1 MAAEQAGPAP
11 GLRRISPSLFA
22 IAFGLAG
29 LGDVWHAAR
38 PLLRVPSAVAAAI
51 FIVAAAVWLILLVAY
66 LVQGGEQLEADV
78 RDPVLAPFVSVALIT
93 PMILG
98 VALASVAVTA
108 GRVVVA
114 VFLAAAIAF
123 GGWLTGHWIAGH
135 LDQDSMNSG
144 YFLPTVA
151 AGLVGAYAAA
161 EVHWHDVAEAS
172 FGIGIIS
179 WLLIGS
185 VVLNRLLFRPAL
197 AAGLTPT
204 LAIELAPP
212 VVAGGAWF
220 ALNGGRVDLVARAL
234 AAYAVL
240 MALIQL
246 RFVPLYLRLRFASA
260 FWTFTFSYA
269 AAAADAVLW
278 ITYTK
283 PAGATGYA
291 IAVVTLITG
300 FVAAIA
306 SRTIIALAR
315 GQFLPAPPAHSST
328 ELP

>member
-1 MAAEQAGPAP
+1 MAAGQAGPGP
-11 GLRRISPSLFA
+11 GLRRIPPSLFA

-29 LGDVWHAAR
+29 LGEVWRAAR

-51 FIVAAAVWLILLVAY
+51 FIVAAAVWLILLVVY
-66 LVQGGEQLEADV
+66 LAQGGGQLLADA

-98 VALASVAVTA
+98 VALGSVAVTA

-114 VFLAAAIAF
+114 VFLAATIAF
-123 GGWLTGHWIAGH
+123 GGWLTGQWIAGH
-135 LDQDSMNSG
+135 LDQDSVHPG

-151 AGLVGAYAAA
+151 GGLVGAYAAA
-161 EVHWHDVAEAS
+161 EVHWHAVAEAS
-172 FGIGIIS
+172 FGIGIS
-179 WLLIGS
+179 CWLLLGS

-197 AAGLTPT
+197 PAALIPT

-234 AAYAVL
+234 AGYAVL
-240 MALIQL
+240 MVVIQL
-246 RFVPLYLRLRFASA
+246 RFVPLYVRLRFAPTLWA
-260 FWTFTFSYA
+260 LTFSYA

-291 IAVVTLITG
+291 IAVVTLIT
-300 FVAAIA
+300 VLIAAIA
-306 SRTIIALAR
+306 GRTIIALAR

-328 ELP
+328 EQP